1 MISALVL
8 TTCVSGVISHEGF
21 RHKMYK
27 DSNGWAIGN
36 GYSLT
41 SNPLD
46 LPKATIHRYKKSG
59 ISEVEAKRLVVRM
72 CNKTA
77 TELSANYDWFNK
89 IPNKSQY
96 VLLDM
101 GYNLG
106 VSGLA
111 GFSKTLYHIKHNQ
124 TTMASKEMLKSKW
137 SRQVKGRAVKLSQII
152 KTSIA

>member
-8 TTCVSGVISHEGF
+8 SACVSGVISHEGF
-21 RHKMYK
+21 RHNMYK
-27 DSNGWAIGN
+27 DRNGWSIGN

-59 ISEVEAKRLVVRM
+59 ISEAEAKQLVVRM

-77 TELSANYDWFNK
+77 TELSANYDWFTK
-89 IPNKSQY
+89 IPSKSQY
-96 VLLDM
+96 VMLDM

-106 VSGLA
+106 VGGLA
-111 GFSKTLYHIKHNQ
+111 GFDKTLYHIKNNQ
-124 TTMASKEMLKSKW
+124 TTMASKEMLRSRW
-137 SRQVKGRAVKLSQII
+137 SRQVKNRSKELSQII
-152 KTSIA
+152 KTGIV